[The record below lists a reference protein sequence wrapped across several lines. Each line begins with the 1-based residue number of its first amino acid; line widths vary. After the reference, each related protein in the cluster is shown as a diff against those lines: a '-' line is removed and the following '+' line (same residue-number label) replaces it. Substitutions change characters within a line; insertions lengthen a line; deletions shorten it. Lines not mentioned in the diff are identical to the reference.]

1 MSGVSA
7 HVWAPQRYVEWINQ
21 HLGFNPRSQQH
32 SNALSSYMLDDL
44 RVISPRIDADFRAGS
59 LVAKPN
65 QDVRTRIVIRN
76 VDLALIDP
84 TELGLLNQVRIAI
97 EHKTLMTAHGKA
109 RKNRYGDI
117 IAYAN
122 HVHNHH
128 LDAIAAASMI
138 INTSVVYANPDT
150 FATNLVR
157 PQFRA
162 DRWQQLI
169 AGTIQLYT
177 GIPLRGRPNEPS
189 DQPEALTVILIDYDG
204 AHLARLVTDPPAP
217 QPGEP
222 AYILTFYERIARLYT
237 QRF

>member
-1 MSGVSA
+1 MSGA
-7 HVWAPQRYVEWINQ
+7 PARVWAPHRYVEWINQ

-44 RVISPRIDADFRAGS
+44 RVISPRIDADFRTGS

-65 QDVRTRIVIRN
+65 QDIRTRIVIRN
-76 VDLALIDP
+76 VDLVMFDP
-84 TELGLLNQVRIAI
+84 AQPGPLNQARIAI

-138 INTSVVYANPDT
+138 INTSVAYANPDA

-157 PQFRA
+157 PQFHA

-169 AGTIQLYT
+169 ADTIQLYT
-177 GIPLRGRPNEPS
+177 GIPLRDRPNEPS
-189 DQPEALTVILIDYDG
+189 DQPEALTVILMDYDG
-204 AHLARLVTDPPAP
+204 VNPARLVTDPPAP
-217 QPGEP
+217 QTGEP
-222 AYILTFYERIARLYT
+222 AHILTFYERIARLYT

>member
-1 MSGVSA
+1 MSGAPS
-7 HVWAPQRYVEWINQ
+7 HIWAPQRYVEWINQ
-21 HLGFNPRSQQH
+21 HLGFNPRSQQQ
-32 SNALSSYMLDDL
+32 SNALSAYMLDDL
-44 RVISPRIDADFRAGS
+44 RSISPRVDADFRAGS
-59 LVAKPN
+59 LGAKPN
-65 QDVRTRIVIRN
+65 QDIRTRIVTRN
-76 VDLALIDP
+76 VDLVLLDP
-84 TELGLLNQVRIAI
+84 TEPGPLNQARIAI

-128 LDAIAAASMI
+128 LDAIAAASMV
-138 INTSVVYANPDT
+138 INTSVAYANPDA
-150 FATNLVR
+150 FAMNLVR
-157 PQFRA
+157 PQFQA
-162 DRWQQLI
+162 DRWRQLI

-177 GIPLRGRPNEPS
+177 GIPLRERPNEPS

-204 AHLARLVTDPPAP
+204 VNPARLVTDLPAP

-222 AYILTFYERIARLYT
+222 AHILALYERIARLYA

>member
-1 MSGVSA
+1 MSGVPT

-21 HLGFNPRSQQH
+21 HLGFNPRSQQQ
-32 SNALSSYMLDDL
+32 SNALSAYMLDDL

-65 QDVRTRIVIRN
+65 QDIRTRIVIRN
-76 VDLALIDP
+76 VDLVMIDP
-84 TELGLLNQVRIAI
+84 DEPGPLNQARIAI

-117 IAYAN
+117 IAYSN

-128 LDAIAAASMI
+128 LDAIAAASMV
-138 INTSVVYANPDT
+138 INASVAYANPDA
-150 FATNLVR
+150 FAKNLAR
-157 PQFRA
+157 PRFHA
-162 DRWQQLI
+162 DRWRQLI
-169 AGTIQLYT
+169 TGTIQLYT
-177 GIPLRGRPNEPS
+177 GIPLRERPDEPS

-204 AHLARLVTDPPAP
+204 VNPARLVADPPAP
-217 QPGEP
+217 QPGES
-222 AYILTFYERIARLYT
+222 AHILPFYERIARLYA